1 MKMTVKSGDNV
12 LVIAGKD
19 KGKTGKVS
27 AVYADSNKVLV
38 ENVNIVSK
46 HQKPKSQQDKGGI
59 FKRPAPIEASNV
71 LVICPVCGKA
81 TRVAHTEIDGKKV
94 RSCKKCG
101 ASLDKEFVKQ
111 TKKEAKKAMKASD
124 LKGANLKAVSSE
136 EKKSTKKKAE
146 EKVEVAAEEKKTTST
161 AKKSTAAKSTTTK
174 STAAKSKAKTATTKT
189 TAKSTKSE
197 GSEEKKTTKK
207 STTAK
212 KETK

>member
-146 EKVEVAAEEKKTTST
+146 EKVEVAAEGKKTTST

-174 STAAKSKAKTATTKT
+174 STAAKSTAKTATTKT